1 MPGAPPAHG
10 LGFSLR
16 ITASVDLPA
25 MRAFIEKALGCT
37 LEPGEWNHM
46 SFLMAELLGMRILFG
61 KTRGIGGVPTFQLH
75 GITEVPIEAIAD
87 YDGPEIVHIDRVVI
101 DLLQRSGAGVWHEPT
116 IEEIRAEAAIET

>member
-16 ITASVDLPA
+16 ITASVELPA
-25 MRAFIEKALGCT
+25 MRALVEKALGCT
-37 LEPGEWNHM
+37 LQPGEWNRM

-61 KTRGIGGVPTFQLH
+61 TARGIGGIPTFQLH
-75 GITEVPIEAIAD
+75 GITEVPVEAIAG
-87 YDGPEIVHIDRVVI
+87 YDGPEIVQINRVVI
-101 DLLQRSGAGVWHEPT
+101 DLLDRSGAGVWHEPT